1 MINDLKVTE
10 TDLWKYVDDTT
21 PAEILPKDTSSNIQS
36 AVNKIY
42 DQSNALKFTLNEDKC
57 KEMRI
62 QFSKSDPS

>member
-36 AVNKIY
+36 AVNEIY
-42 DQSNALKFTLNEDKC
+42 DQSN
-57 KEMRI
+57 
-62 QFSKSDPS
+62 